1 MLQPN
6 IATNIDF
13 TVGAELEFYLLTP
26 EGETIANL
34 STGKFPQKR
43 YSVSADYAENLNL
56 FLTQVV
62 GYSVTP
68 ESGPGQYEVQFE
80 PTADI
85 EKLAAD
91 INKFKEE
98 ASVAAGRAELYL
110 SFEAKPLES
119 HPGSS
124 LHIHFSSQL
133 FDPWGLVAN
142 EGVVKMKRDGDND
155 FVLWAIG
162 GMLQKMPEDIN
173 IFVPTTESRL
183 RIEPWLNAPTKI
195 CWGRNNRSTAI
206 RIPDGKPKRIEHR
219 VSGADADAKKVLK
232 AVTDAAI
239 YGIEN
244 KIQPDEPVF
253 GNAWEDKY
261 ERPLLLREAPQAPEG
276 PEPEQPTDTG
286 AEPMQ
291 P

>member
-1 MLQPN
+1 MQP
-6 IATNIDF
+6 NIDF

-43 YSVSADYAENLNL
+43 YAVSADYAENLNT
-56 FLTQVV
+56 FITQVAH
-62 GYSVTP
+62 YNLSQ
-68 ESGPGQYEVQFE
+68 ESGPGQYEVQFN
-80 PTADI
+80 PTNDVEALAQQI
-85 EKLAAD
+85 NEFREEAGLAA
-91 INKFKEE
+91 
-98 ASVAAGRAELYL
+98 SRAGLYL
-110 SFEAKPLES
+110 SFEAKPLDG

-124 LHIHFSSQL
+124 LHIHFSSEL

-142 EGVVKMKRDGDND
+142 NGIVTPKRDADND
-155 FVLWAIG
+155 YVLWAIG
-162 GMLQKMPEDIN
+162 GMLQKMPEDVS
-173 IFVPTTESRL
+173 IFVPTTESRK

-219 VSGADADAKKVLK
+219 VSGADANALAVLN
-232 AVTDAAI
+232 AVTSAAI

-244 KIQPDEPVF
+244 KITPDEQVF

-261 ERPLLLREAPQAPEG
+261 IRPSILPS
-276 PEPEQPTDTG
+276 
-286 AEPMQ
+286 AEPQTQ
-291 P
+291 PNQAGEAIS